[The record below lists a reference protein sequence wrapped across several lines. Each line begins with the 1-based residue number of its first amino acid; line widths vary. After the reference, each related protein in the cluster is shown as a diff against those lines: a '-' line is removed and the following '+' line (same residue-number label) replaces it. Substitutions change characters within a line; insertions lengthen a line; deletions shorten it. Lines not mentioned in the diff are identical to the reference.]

1 MAGSRSSLIFLAALA
16 CSSPASA
23 DGDLCSGLRDFET
36 VAVKLSDNSAERR
49 WMEIHWAGPN
59 ADWAQGCSHSLRDRA
74 PLSCILV
81 MDHVRPMDQYAVP
94 QAIMACYGY
103 RFAAGAALPWDG
115 LVGNFVLRE
124 QAGRRVTLE
133 IDFRDLP
140 AGEHALRLTFEE
152 IGKVY
157 QPAKLPRI
165 APFDMPGS

>member
-1 MAGSRSSLIFLAALA
+1 
-16 CSSPASA
+16 
-23 DGDLCSGLRDFET
+23 
-36 VAVKLSDNSAERR
+36 
-49 WMEIHWAGPN
+49 
-59 ADWAQGCSHSLRDRA
+59 
-74 PLSCILV
+74 
-81 MDHVRPMDQYAVP
+81 MDEHAVP

-103 RFAAGAALPWDG
+103 RFAPGTALPWDG

-140 AGEHALRLTFEE
+140 AGEHALRVTFEE